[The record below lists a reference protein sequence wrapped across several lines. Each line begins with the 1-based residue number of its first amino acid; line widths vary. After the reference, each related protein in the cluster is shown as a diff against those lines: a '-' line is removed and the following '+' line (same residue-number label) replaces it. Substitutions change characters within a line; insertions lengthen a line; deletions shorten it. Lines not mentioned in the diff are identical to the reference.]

1 MARIHPPGF
10 PIERGKVHEF
20 ANAIGAEDPLHHDA
34 EAARAAGLPGVVA
47 PPTFSA
53 AAAFFPEPGGA
64 GGLGIQGLDMR
75 FVLHGGQELEYER
88 PLFAG
93 DLLRAEPGDTKS
105 YEKQGKRGGTM
116 KFIETET
123 LYRDVLSAV
132 VLRVRNT
139 LVQTAGVVK
148 E

>member
-20 ANAIGAEDPLHHDA
+20 ANAISAEDPLHHDA

-53 AAAFFPEPGGA
+53 AAAFFPEPA
-64 GGLGIQGLDMR
+64 GVSGLGIQGLDMR

-105 YEKQGKRGGTM
+105 YDKQGKRGGTM

-123 LYRDVLSAV
+123 LYRDVLGAV